1 MEDIWKHLP
10 GDVFMRHIAPLCP
23 IDVRLDLGVPP
34 RRAPRTSAHLVL
46 EGMLRERATFTPVA
60 NMVQRLSS
68 RVFRRGALGNL
79 EYESIGIRV
88 YIYYDGGLNYSI
100 EKWYEVCVNG
110 QTFAAI
116 SSFDLYD
123 CEGRLVHT
131 VDNGLEGLP
140 KPKSIS
146 ELYRAFMNSLI

>member
-1 MEDIWKHLP
+1 MDGIWKHLP
-10 GDVFMRHIAPLCP
+10 RDVFLRHIAPLCS

-34 RRAPRTSAHLVL
+34 RRASKSSTHLVL

-68 RVFRRGALGNL
+68 RVFRRGILGNL

-88 YIYYDGGLNYSI
+88 YIYYEGSIRYSF

-116 SSFDLYD
+116 SRFDLYNCD
-123 CEGRLVHT
+123 GRHMHT
-131 VDNGLEGLP
+131 VDNGLESMP

-146 ELYRAFMNSLI
+146 ELYRAFMNSLV